1 MATTKRRGSR
11 RGTTEEE
18 TPRRSRRG
26 TSSTSRGRTRGS
38 RDEEEYDEE
47 PEEGSA
53 DEDEDDEPR
62 GRSRRGSSRGS
73 RRGRSSSTEDER
85 PSRRRRG
92 SSDAEDDSDRPS
104 RARGR
109 RGWGAADEQHS
120 ITKSSTTGYVPSDM
134 IWKPDDEFTLVKFVA
149 DEPFVSYAQ
158 HWINSKPKGR
168 AGWECIAP
176 LPYDDTDEGFE
187 KYGEVGDCPLCE
199 FLDDGP
205 RMQVMFN
212 VIIFN
217 EDTEEWEYRVLRAG
231 VTLTDQLKALNE
243 GRHGPL
249 SKYYWEIMATGTKGS
264 YSPNCSVV
272 RDRDLPEDWD
282 LDPLS
287 DEEIAELTAEAYDED
302 VVSFPTYRQLED
314 LIDTMMES

>member
-1 MATTKRRGSR
+1 MATARRRGSR

-18 TPRRSRRG
+18 ETP
-26 TSSTSRGRTRGS
+26 TRGS
-38 RDEEEYDEE
+38 RRG
-47 PEEGSA
+47 GSTRS
-53 DEDEDDEPR
+53 R
-62 GRSRRGSSRGS
+62 GRSRGS
-73 RRGRSSSTEDER
+73 RRDEEETDDEPEEDEDDAPRSRGRRGSRRRGGGDER
-85 PSRRRRG
+85 PSRRRSS
-92 SSDAEDDSDRPS
+92 SSDSDDSGPK

-109 RGWGAADEQHS
+109 RGWGAADEQHAV
-120 ITKSSTTGYVPSDM
+120 TKSSGTGYVPKEM
-134 IWKPDDEFTLVKFVA
+134 IWKPDEEFTLVKFVA

-176 LPYDDTDEGFE
+176 LPYDDTDEGYE

-217 EDTEEWEYRVLRAG
+217 EEIDEWEYRVLRAG

-282 LDPLS
+282 LDPLT
-287 DEEIAELTAEAYDED
+287 DDEIAEMTAEAYDED
-302 VVSFPTYRQLED
+302 IITFPTYLQLED

>member
-1 MATTKRRGSR
+1 VPR
-11 RGTTEEE
+11 E
-18 TPRRSRRG
+18 T
-26 TSSTSRGRTRGS
+26 
-38 RDEEEYDEE
+38 
-47 PEEGSA
+47 
-53 DEDEDDEPR
+53 
-62 GRSRRGSSRGS
+62 
-73 RRGRSSSTEDER
+73 
-85 PSRRRRG
+85 
-92 SSDAEDDSDRPS
+92 
-104 RARGR
+104 
-109 RGWGAADEQHS
+109 
-120 ITKSSTTGYVPSDM
+120 
-134 IWKPDDEFTLVKFVA
+134 IWKPGEEFTLVKFVA

-158 HWINSKPKGR
+158 HWINAKPKGR

-176 LPYDDTDEGFE
+176 LPYDDDDSD

-217 EDTEEWEYRVLRAG
+217 EDLDEWEYRVLRAG

-249 SKYYWEIMATGTKGS
+249 SKFYWEIMATGTKGS

-287 DEEIAELTAEAYDED
+287 EDAVEELTANAYTED
-302 VVSFPTYRQLED
+302 IISFPTYKQLED
-314 LIDTMMES
+314 LIDEMMES